1 MCIRDRLKTGGG
13 NNYGRY
19 HSDKFDAL
27 YAQAQQTLDVKARAE
42 LLSQAEQVA
51 LDDYAVIPTRFL
63 VTQDIVEPYVKGWI
77 PNVRDF
83 NRSRWLWIDPHV
95 KPVRG

>member
-1 MCIRDRLKTGGG
+1 MEIGTLGEQRQAEV
-13 NNYGRY
+13 
-19 HSDKFDAL
+19 DAL
-27 YAQAQQTLDVKARAE
+27 YAQAQQTLDVKTRGE

-95 KPVRG
+95 KPVHG